1 MSGSTHVTNG
11 GSGEMMSNAEL
22 ELPYPRVS
30 KAKFPDESSQR
41 GSNICDAL
49 ICNIASI
56 SNIIHLW

>member
-1 MSGSTHVTNG
+1 MSGSTHITNG

-30 KAKFPDESSQR
+30 QAKFTDEASQR
-41 GSNICDAL
+41 GSNVCEAL

-56 SNIIHLW
+56 SSINHLW